1 MVFDKTGSK
10 LVTSSAVEQQETGMK
25 HTLNAAAKLSGRA
38 KSTISK
44 AIKDGRLSAE
54 KNESGGFEIDGAE
67 LSRVFPFPVGDQP
80 SIPQSNTQ
88 KEHENRVLEIELK
101 AERQMRE
108 RLMSEIEDLKIQ
120 RDKWQ
125 DQAQTLLL
133 SNQSQSEVQGTKRGF
148 LGLFR
153 R

>member
-1 MVFDKTGSK
+1 
-10 LVTSSAVEQQETGMK
+10 
-25 HTLNAAAKLSGRA
+25 
-38 KSTISK
+38 
-44 AIKDGRLSAE
+44 
-54 KNESGGFEIDGAE
+54 
-67 LSRVFPFPVGDQP
+67 VFPFPAVDQSP
-80 SIPQSNTQ
+80 APQPNT
-88 KEHENRVLEIELK
+88 KNEHENKVLEVELK

-133 SNQSQSEVQGTKRGF
+133 SNQSQPEGQGARRGF
-148 LGLFR
+148 FGLFR

>member
-1 MVFDKTGSK
+1 
-10 LVTSSAVEQQETGMK
+10 MK
-25 HTLNAAAKLSGRA
+25 YTLNAAAKLSGRA

-44 AIKDGRLSAE
+44 AIKDGRLSAARND
-54 KNESGGFEIDGAE
+54 KGGFDIDGAE
-67 LSRVFPFPVGDQP
+67 LSRVFPFPVADQTP
-80 SIPQSNTQ
+80 VPQSNTEN
-88 KEHENRVLEIELK
+88 EHENKVLEVELK

-108 RLMSEIEDLKIQ
+108 RLLSEIEDLKIQ

-133 SNQSQSEVQGTKRGF
+133 SNQSQPEGQGAKRGF

>member
-1 MVFDKTGSK
+1 
-10 LVTSSAVEQQETGMK
+10 MK

-54 KNESGGFEIDGAE
+54 RNEKGGFKIDGSE
-67 LSRVFPFPVGDQP
+67 LSRVFPFPVENRTTV
-80 SIPQSNTQ
+80 PQTNTTN
-88 KEHENRVLEIELK
+88 EHENKVLEVELK
-101 AERQMRE
+101 VERQMRE
-108 RLMSEIEDLKIQ
+108 RLEAEIEDLKTQ

-125 DQAQTLLL
+125 DQAQMLLL
-133 SNQSQSEVQGTKRGF
+133 SNQSQPEVQRERRGF

>member
-1 MVFDKTGSK
+1 
-10 LVTSSAVEQQETGMK
+10 MK

-44 AIKDGRLSAE
+44 AIKDGRLSAA
-54 KNESGGFEIDGAE
+54 KNDKGGFEIDGAE
-67 LSRVFPFPVGDQP
+67 LSRVFPFPVADQTP
-80 SIPQSNTQ
+80 VPQSNTEN
-88 KEHENRVLEIELK
+88 EHENKVLEIELK

-108 RLMSEIEDLKIQ
+108 RLLSEIEDLKIQ

-133 SNQSQSEVQGTKRGF
+133 SNQSQPEGQRAKRGF
-148 LGLFR
+148 LSLFR

>member
-1 MVFDKTGSK
+1 MRY
-10 LVTSSAVEQQETGMK
+10 
-25 HTLNAAAKLSGRA
+25 TLNAAAKLSGRP

-44 AIKDGRLSAE
+44 AIKDGRLSAV
-54 KNESGGFEIDGAE
+54 KNEKGGFEIDGAE
-67 LSRVFPFPVGDQP
+67 LSRVFPFPAEGQSPTPQP
-80 SIPQSNTQ
+80 NTSN
-88 KEHENRVLEIELK
+88 EHENKVLEVELK

-133 SNQSQSEVQGTKRGF
+133 SNQNQSERQGAKRGF

>member
-1 MVFDKTGSK
+1 
-10 LVTSSAVEQQETGMK
+10 MK

-44 AIKDGRLSAE
+44 AIKDGRLSAGRNE
-54 KNESGGFEIDGAE
+54 KGGFEIDGAE
-67 LSRVFPFPVGDQP
+67 LSRVFPCPVCDQL
-80 SIPQSNTQ
+80 SSPQPNTYN
-88 KEHENRVLEIELK
+88 EHENKALEIELK

-133 SNQSQSEVQGTKRGF
+133 SNKRQSEGQETKRGF

>member
-1 MVFDKTGSK
+1 
-10 LVTSSAVEQQETGMK
+10 MK

-44 AIKDGRLSAE
+44 AIKDGRLSAA
-54 KNESGGFEIDGAE
+54 KNEKGSFEIDGSE
-67 LSRVFPFPVGDQP
+67 LSRVFPFPAGN
-80 SIPQSNTQ
+80 QSPDLETNT
-88 KEHENRVLEIELK
+88 ESERENKVLEVELK

-133 SNQSQSEVQGTKRGF
+133 SNQSQSEGQGAKRGF

>member
-1 MVFDKTGSK
+1 
-10 LVTSSAVEQQETGMK
+10 MK

-44 AIKDGRLSAE
+44 AIKDGRLSAA
-54 KNESGGFEIDGAE
+54 KNDKGGFEIDGAE
-67 LSRVFPFPVGDQP
+67 LSRVFPFPVANQIP
-80 SIPQSNTQ
+80 VPQSNT
-88 KEHENRVLEIELK
+88 KNEHEKKVLEVELK

-108 RLMSEIEDLKIQ
+108 RLLSEIEDLKVQ

-133 SNQSQSEVQGTKRGF
+133 SNQSQPEGRGTKRGF

>member
-1 MVFDKTGSK
+1 
-10 LVTSSAVEQQETGMK
+10 MK
-25 HTLNAAAKLSGRA
+25 YTLNAAAKLSGRA

-44 AIKDGRLSAE
+44 AIKDGRLSAS
-54 KNESGGFEIDGAE
+54 KNEKGGFEIDGAE
-67 LSRVFPFPVGDQP
+67 LSRVFPFPVVDQSP
-80 SIPQSNTQ
+80 IPQPNT
-88 KEHENRVLEIELK
+88 KSEHENKVLEVELK

-120 RDKWQ
+120 RDNWQ

-133 SNQSQSEVQGTKRGF
+133 SNQSQPEGQGARRGF
-148 LGLFR
+148 FGLFR

>member
-1 MVFDKTGSK
+1 
-10 LVTSSAVEQQETGMK
+10 MK

-44 AIKDGRLSAE
+44 AIKDGRLSAA
-54 KNESGGFEIDGAE
+54 KNDKGGFEIDGAE
-67 LSRVFPFPVGDQP
+67 LSRVFPFPAADQTLV
-80 SIPQSNTQ
+80 PQSNTEN
-88 KEHENRVLEIELK
+88 EHKNKVLEVELK

-108 RLMSEIEDLKIQ
+108 RLLSEIEDLKIQ

-133 SNQSQSEVQGTKRGF
+133 SNQSQPEGQGAKRGF

>member
-1 MVFDKTGSK
+1 
-10 LVTSSAVEQQETGMK
+10 MK
-25 HTLNAAAKLSGRA
+25 YTLNAAAKLSGRA

-54 KNESGGFEIDGAE
+54 KNEKGGFEIDGSE
-67 LSRVFPFPVGDQP
+67 LSRVFPFPVENQSQSPQP
-80 SIPQSNTQ
+80 NSNN
-88 KEHENRVLEIELK
+88 EHENKVLEIELK

-125 DQAQTLLL
+125 GQAQTLLL
-133 SNQSQSEVQGTKRGF
+133 SNHSQSEGQGVKRGF

>member
-1 MVFDKTGSK
+1 
-10 LVTSSAVEQQETGMK
+10 MK
-25 HTLNAAAKLSGRA
+25 YTLNAAAKLSGRA

-44 AIKDGRLSAE
+44 AIKDGRLSAARND
-54 KNESGGFEIDGAE
+54 KGGFDIDGAE
-67 LSRVFPFPVGDQP
+67 LSRVFPFPVADQTP
-80 SIPQSNTQ
+80 VPQPNTEN
-88 KEHENRVLEIELK
+88 EHENKVLEVELK

-108 RLMSEIEDLKIQ
+108 RLLSEIEDLKIQ

-133 SNQSQSEVQGTKRGF
+133 SNQSQPEGQGAKRGF

>member
-1 MVFDKTGSK
+1 
-10 LVTSSAVEQQETGMK
+10 MK

-44 AIKDGRLSAE
+44 AIKDGRLSAT
-54 KNESGGFEIDGAE
+54 KNESGSFEIDGSE
-67 LSRVFPFPVGDQP
+67 LSRVFPFLVGDQP
-80 SIPQSNTQ
+80 QNLQSNAES
-88 KEHENRVLEIELK
+88 EHENKVLEVELK

-108 RLMSEIEDLKIQ
+108 RMMSEIEDLKIQ

-133 SNQSQSEVQGTKRGF
+133 SNQSQSEGQGAKRGF

>member
-1 MVFDKTGSK
+1 MRY
-10 LVTSSAVEQQETGMK
+10 
-25 HTLNAAAKLSGRA
+25 TLNAAAKLSGRA

-44 AIKDGRLSAE
+44 AIKDGRLSAA
-54 KNESGGFEIDGAE
+54 KNEKGGFEIDGSE
-67 LSRVFPFPVGDQP
+67 LSRVFPFPAEGQSPVPQP
-80 SIPQSNTQ
+80 NTNN
-88 KEHENRVLEIELK
+88 EHENKVLEVELK

-133 SNQSQSEVQGTKRGF
+133 SNQNQSERQGAKRGF

>member
-1 MVFDKTGSK
+1 
-10 LVTSSAVEQQETGMK
+10 MK

-44 AIKDGRLSAE
+44 AIKDGRLSAA
-54 KNESGGFEIDGAE
+54 KNENGGFEIDGAE

-80 SIPQSNTQ
+80 SIPQSNTYN
-88 KEHENRVLEIELK
+88 EHQNKVLEVELK

-133 SNQSQSEVQGTKRGF
+133 SNQSRSEGQGTKRGF